1 MQKTKL
7 GVSVAVVGA
16 ALYFFGYFSGYV
28 ATLLLAGYVLLMEEN
43 EWLKK
48 TAVKAVATMVA
59 FSLLSV
65 LIGLI
70 PNVFDLIQD
79 ICDLFGGDV
88 NFIVIYRIQNLLN
101 SVLRLVEI
109 VVFLLLGLKALRQGT
124 VKVPVVDNLVNKSM
138 E

>member
-7 GVSVAVVGA
+7 GVSVAVMGA
-16 ALYFFGYFSGYV
+16 AMYFFGLFSGYT
-28 ATLLLAGYVLLMEEN
+28 AMLLFAGYVLLMEEN

-79 ICDLFGGDV
+79 ICVLFGGEV
-88 NFIVIYRIQNLLN
+88 NFSVIFRIQNLLN
-101 SVLRLVEI
+101 SVLRLMETI
-109 VVFLLLGLKALRQGT
+109 VFLLLGLKALRQGT
-124 VKVPVVDNLVNKSM
+124 IKVPVVDNLVNKSM

>member
-16 ALYFFGYFSGYV
+16 AMYFFGYFSGYT
-28 ATLLLAGYVLLMEEN
+28 AMLLLAGYVLLMEEN

-48 TAVKAVATMVA
+48 TAVKAVATMVV

-70 PNVFDLIQD
+70 PNVFDFIRD
-79 ICDLFGGDV
+79 ICDLFGGYV
-88 NFIVIYRIQNLLN
+88 SFSVIFKIQNLLN
-101 SVLRLVEI
+101 SALRLVEAI
-109 VVFLLLGLKALRQGT
+109 VFLLLGLKALRQGT
-124 VKVPVVDNLVNKSM
+124 IKVPVVDNLVNKSM

>member
-16 ALYFFGYFSGYV
+16 ALYFFGYFSGYT
-28 ATLLLAGYVLLMEEN
+28 ALLLLAGYVLLMEEN

-48 TAVKAVATMVA
+48 TAVKAIATTVV

-70 PNVFDLIQD
+70 PNVFGFIQD
-79 ICDLFGGDV
+79 ICDLFGGYV
-88 NFIVIYRIQNLLN
+88 SFSVVYKIQNLLN
-101 SVLRLVEI
+101 SALRLLETI
-109 VVFLLLGLKALRQGT
+109 VFLFLGLKALRQGT
-124 VKVPVVDNLVNKSM
+124 IKVPVVDNLVNKSM

>member
-16 ALYFFGYFSGYV
+16 AMYFFGFFSGYV
-28 ATLLLAGYVLLMEEN
+28 ATLILAGYVLLLEEN

-48 TAVKAVATMVA
+48 TAVKAVATMLV

-79 ICDLFGGDV
+79 VCDLFGGDV
-88 NFIVIYRIQNLLN
+88 SFLVIYRIQNLLN
-101 SVLRLVEI
+101 SALRLLET
-109 VVFLLLGLKALRQGT
+109 VVFLFLGLKALRQGT
-124 VKVPVVDNLVNKSM
+124 IKVPVVDNLVNKSM

>member
-7 GVSVAVVGA
+7 GVSVAVMGA
-16 ALYFFGYFSGYV
+16 AMYFFGYFSGYTAMV
-28 ATLLLAGYVLLMEEN
+28 LFAGYVLLMEEN

-48 TAVKAVATMVA
+48 TAVKAIATMVV

-70 PNVFDLIQD
+70 PNIFDFIRD
-79 ICDLFGGDV
+79 ICDLFGGYV
-88 NFIVIYRIQNLLN
+88 SFSVIFKIQNLLN
-101 SVLRLVEI
+101 SALRLVEAI
-109 VVFLLLGLKALRQGT
+109 VFLLLGLKALRQGT
-124 VKVPVVDNLVNKSM
+124 IKVPVVDSLVNKSM

>member
-7 GVSVAVVGA
+7 GVSVAVMGA
-16 ALYFFGYFSGYV
+16 ATYLIGYLSGYLAV
-28 ATLLLAGYVLLMEEN
+28 VVLAGYVLLMEEN

-48 TAVKAVATMVA
+48 TVVKAVATMLA
-59 FSLLSV
+59 FSLLSI

-70 PNVFDLIQD
+70 PDVFSFIQD
-79 ICDLFGGDV
+79 ICNLFNGEV
-88 NFIVIYRIQNLLN
+88 NFGVIYRIQSVLN
-101 SVLRLVEI
+101 SALYLVKV

-124 VKVPVVDNLVNKSM
+124 VKLPVVDKLVNKSM